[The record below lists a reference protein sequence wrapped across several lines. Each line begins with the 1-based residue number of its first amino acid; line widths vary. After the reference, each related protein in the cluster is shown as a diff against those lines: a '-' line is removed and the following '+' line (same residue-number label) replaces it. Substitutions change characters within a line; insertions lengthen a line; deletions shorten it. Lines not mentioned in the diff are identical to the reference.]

1 MELATLICGEIAGTL
16 RQDEHGLCSFV
27 YAPTY
32 RGAPLS
38 LTMPLSNRTYGH
50 NIVRPFLF
58 GLLPDSQEQRRAI
71 AAEHDVASNN
81 PVALLCHIGLDC
93 AGAVQFCRAD
103 QLDANKTIVEPDVMI
118 VCDRDKLYKNRIYGA
133 PDFILEVLSKS
144 TRRRDMVI
152 KLQKYAN
159 AGVKEYWM
167 VDIEGRRVFVYIF
180 DEENY
185 PVIYGFDSKVP
196 VYIWGGQ
203 CEIDFSEVYNYIRFL
218 IES

>member
-1 MELATLICGEIAGTL
+1 MAEMELATLICGEIAGTL

-27 YAPTY
+27 YVPTY

-93 AGAVQFCRAD
+93 AGAVQFCRTD
-103 QLDANKTIVEPDVMI
+103 
-118 VCDRDKLYKNRIYGA
+118 
-133 PDFILEVLSKS
+133 
-144 TRRRDMVI
+144 TRRRPRQGLGI
-152 KLQKYAN
+152 PPAH
-159 AGVKEYWM
+159 
-167 VDIEGRRVFVYIF
+167 R
-180 DEENY
+180 
-185 PVIYGFDSKVP
+185 
-196 VYIWGGQ
+196 
-203 CEIDFSEVYNYIRFL
+203 FSNR
-218 IES
+218 SQAQSNSR

>member
-1 MELATLICGEIAGTL
+1 MRPLICGEIAGTL

-93 AGAVQFCRAD
+93 AGAVQFCRTD
-103 QLDANKTIVEPDVMI
+103 QLGAAAAGSRHTARLPILKSLTSSKQFAMTKERHGWAPTKAGPWAATKAN
-118 VCDRDKLYKNRIYGA
+118 LH
-133 PDFILEVLSKS
+133 
-144 TRRRDMVI
+144 
-152 KLQKYAN
+152 
-159 AGVKEYWM
+159 
-167 VDIEGRRVFVYIF
+167 
-180 DEENY
+180 
-185 PVIYGFDSKVP
+185 
-196 VYIWGGQ
+196 
-203 CEIDFSEVYNYIRFL
+203 
-218 IES
+218 

>member
-1 MELATLICGEIAGTL
+1 MAEMELATLICGEIAGTL

-71 AAEHDVASNN
+71 AAEYDVASNN

-93 AGAVQFCRAD
+93 AGAVQFCRTD
-103 QLDANKTIVEPDVMI
+103 QLGAARGRSRHTARLPILKSLTSSKQFAMTKERHGWAPTKAGPWAATKAN
-118 VCDRDKLYKNRIYGA
+118 LH
-133 PDFILEVLSKS
+133 
-144 TRRRDMVI
+144 
-152 KLQKYAN
+152 
-159 AGVKEYWM
+159 
-167 VDIEGRRVFVYIF
+167 
-180 DEENY
+180 
-185 PVIYGFDSKVP
+185 
-196 VYIWGGQ
+196 
-203 CEIDFSEVYNYIRFL
+203 
-218 IES
+218 

>member
-1 MELATLICGEIAGTL
+1 M
-16 RQDEHGLCSFV
+16 
-27 YAPTY
+27 
-32 RGAPLS
+32 
-38 LTMPLSNRTYGH
+38 
-50 NIVRPFLF
+50 
-58 GLLPDSQEQRRAI
+58 
-71 AAEHDVASNN
+71 
-81 PVALLCHIGLDC
+81 
-93 AGAVQFCRAD
+93 
-103 QLDANKTIVEPDVMI
+103 
-118 VCDRDKLYKNRIYGA
+118 YKNRIYGA

>member
-1 MELATLICGEIAGTL
+1 MAEMELATLICGEIAGTL

-103 QLDANKTIVEPDVMI
+103 QLDAARQESQHTARLPILKSLTSSKQFAMTKE
-118 VCDRDKLYKNRIYGA
+118 RHGWA
-133 PDFILEVLSKS
+133 PTKAGPLAATK
-144 TRRRDMVI
+144 
-152 KLQKYAN
+152 AN
-159 AGVKEYWM
+159 
-167 VDIEGRRVFVYIF
+167 
-180 DEENY
+180 
-185 PVIYGFDSKVP
+185 
-196 VYIWGGQ
+196 
-203 CEIDFSEVYNYIRFL
+203 L
-218 IES
+218 H

>member
-1 MELATLICGEIAGTL
+1 MAEMELATLICGEIAGTL

-103 QLDANKTIVEPDVMI
+103 QLDAAHGRVSAYRPLTNSQIAHKLKAI
-118 VCDRDKLYKNRIYGA
+118 RDDERETWMGSNESWSPGGNQGKFALAWHDGQWCECLGSSPLPIS
-133 PDFILEVLSKS
+133 SK
-144 TRRRDMVI
+144 MVS
-152 KLQKYAN
+152 LGSN
-159 AGVKEYWM
+159 
-167 VDIEGRRVFVYIF
+167 
-180 DEENY
+180 
-185 PVIYGFDSKVP
+185 
-196 VYIWGGQ
+196 
-203 CEIDFSEVYNYIRFL
+203 IRP
-218 IES
+218 

>member
-1 MELATLICGEIAGTL
+1 MAEMELATFICGEIAGTL

-103 QLDANKTIVEPDVMI
+103 QLDAATVGSQHTARLPILKSLTSSKQFAMTKE
-118 VCDRDKLYKNRIYGA
+118 RHGWA
-133 PDFILEVLSKS
+133 PTKAGPWAA
-144 TRRRDMVI
+144 T
-152 KLQKYAN
+152 KAN
-159 AGVKEYWM
+159 
-167 VDIEGRRVFVYIF
+167 
-180 DEENY
+180 
-185 PVIYGFDSKVP
+185 
-196 VYIWGGQ
+196 
-203 CEIDFSEVYNYIRFL
+203 L
-218 IES
+218 H

>member
-1 MELATLICGEIAGTL
+1 MAEMELATLICGEIAGTL

-93 AGAVQFCRAD
+93 AGAVQLCQHTARLPILKSLTSSKQFAMTKERHGWAPTKAGPWAATK
-103 QLDANKTIVEPDVMI
+103 AN
-118 VCDRDKLYKNRIYGA
+118 LH
-133 PDFILEVLSKS
+133 
-144 TRRRDMVI
+144 
-152 KLQKYAN
+152 
-159 AGVKEYWM
+159 
-167 VDIEGRRVFVYIF
+167 
-180 DEENY
+180 
-185 PVIYGFDSKVP
+185 
-196 VYIWGGQ
+196 
-203 CEIDFSEVYNYIRFL
+203 
-218 IES
+218 

>member
-1 MELATLICGEIAGTL
+1 MAEMELATLICGEIAGTL

-71 AAEHDVASNN
+71 AAEYDVASNN

-93 AGAVQFCRAD
+93 AGAVQFCRTD
-103 QLDANKTIVEPDVMI
+103 QLCA
-118 VCDRDKLYKNRIYGA
+118 
-133 PDFILEVLSKS
+133 
-144 TRRRDMVI
+144 
-152 KLQKYAN
+152 
-159 AGVKEYWM
+159 AG
-167 VDIEGRRVFVYIF
+167 RAL
-180 DEENY
+180 
-185 PVIYGFDSKVP
+185 P
-196 VYIWGGQ
+196 
-203 CEIDFSEVYNYIRFL
+203 
-218 IES
+218 